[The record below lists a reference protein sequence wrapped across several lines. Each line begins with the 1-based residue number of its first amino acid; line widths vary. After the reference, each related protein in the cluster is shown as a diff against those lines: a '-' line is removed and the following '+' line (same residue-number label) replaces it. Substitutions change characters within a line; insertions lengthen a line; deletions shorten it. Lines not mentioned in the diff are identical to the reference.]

1 VGLPR
6 LGPCPGRRS
15 VGTLP
20 PLTGRATL
28 APERPFIP
36 APGPQ
41 LGAQAARA
49 YLHRCSRI
57 ISRHAAALTRLDE
70 VLGDGDHGDNLLAG
84 FAAVD
89 DGLAEPKLPV
99 TNKDDVASLPVTN
112 DDDLASLLTTVGAT
126 LVASVGGAS
135 GPLYGAAFMEA
146 GFAARTLEAPTT
158 TAALATM
165 LEAAAAGLARRGHCA
180 VGDKTIYD
188 TLAPAAVALREAA
201 DRGDDEEIAILEM
214 VRAAARGM
222 RSTTNLVARRGLA
235 LRLGE
240 RSRGHRDPGAAS
252 CLLLLRALAGGDL
265 RGR

>member
-1 VGLPR
+1 MGFAL
-6 LGPCPGRRS
+6 LGPCRGRRA
-15 VGTLP
+15 VGKLRS
-20 PLTGRATL
+20 LTGRTAL
-28 APERPFIP
+28 APERPFAP
-36 APGPQ
+36 APGPP
-41 LGAQAARA
+41 LGVEAARA

-89 DGLAEPKLPV
+89 EGLAEPKLPV
-99 TNKDDVASLPVTN
+99 TNG
-112 DDDLASLLTTVGAT
+112 DDLASLLSTVGAT

-146 GFAARTLEAPTT
+146 GFAARSLEAPTQS
-158 TAALATM
+158 AGLATM

-188 TLAPAAVALREAA
+188 TLAPAAVALRAAA
-201 DRGDDEEIAILEM
+201 DRGADEETAIREM

-252 CLLLLRALAGGDL
+252 CLLLLRALAAGDA